1 LAVHIVKTLEIF
13 YKINTNTSFLFQPNI
28 FWLGFGTLLYALP
41 HLLIG
46 PYQPS
51 LTGPRELTCFS
62 GNTTQSQAQCSLE
75 SDSRWYYMA
84 IFVLSQLIMGAGTSP
99 FYPLL
104 PTYLD
109 ENVHPKHMPLY
120 LGIWTCST
128 FFGPS
133 LGFVIGGKLLSIY
146 IDLEQVRNIFI

>member
-1 LAVHIVKTLEIF
+1 MHIVKTLEIF

-120 LGIWTCST
+120 LGIWACST